1 MYRHM
6 HISKQCFGQTIGL
19 LWPNSCCLLLLRD
32 LKHVKDWP
40 EIIGA
45 GNIDF
50 HFGIFGYCVVW

>member
-19 LWPNSCCLLLLRD
+19 LWPNSCCLLLLSD
-32 LKHVKDWP
+32 LKDWP

-50 HFGIFGYCVVW
+50 HFRIFG